1 MIKPAV
7 LLLAAALTTG
17 CAPMTVADREARAY
31 EWGEF
36 RNQFIEDR
44 ARCRADGRRLVV
56 RGPGG
61 SLDRNGIPKT
71 RVWYTCT

>member
-1 MIKPAV
+1 MNKLAI
-7 LLLAAALTTG
+7 LLLVVALATG
-17 CAPMTVADREARAY
+17 CAPMTPDQREARAY
-31 EWGEF
+31 DRGDF

-44 ARCRADGRRLVV
+44 AKCRADGRKLVV

-61 SLDRNGIPKT
+61 SIDRNGIPKT